1 MNHPIIK
8 KETLKLII
16 NQLEKYNEELDYNLY
31 ECEQEFKTAGE
42 TIHFILNASIDG
54 LKAEIKM
61 NDSLLQELY
70 QLYEIKY

>member
-8 KETLKLII
+8 KETLKLVI
-16 NQLEKYNEELDYNLY
+16 NQLEKYNESLY
-31 ECEQEFKTAGE
+31 TEIYFNEQADLPNEF
-42 TIHFILNASIDG
+42 
-54 LKAEIKM
+54 LKEDLKSEIKI